1 MMRFQWNALKV
12 GDKVAVHDATRHD
25 MRLLPGVVVI
35 VDTGTDE
42 AHIGIRVSLDDETS
56 SVRRPLRLAV
66 HLLPLDPDEF
76 CWRCAAIQRES
87 AEAQPV
93 TLAAAS

>member
-1 MMRFQWNALKV
+1 MMRFQWNALKD
-12 GDKVAVHDATRHD
+12 GTKMAVHDATHHD
-25 MRLLPGVVVI
+25 MRLLPGVVTI
-35 VDTGTDE
+35 IDTGTDE
-42 AHIGIRVSLDDETS
+42 PDIGIRVSPDDEPST
-56 SVRRPLRLAV
+56 VRRPWRLAV

-87 AEAQPV
+87 AAAQPI